1 MQQKNEI
8 EEEKKEMA
16 ENLKSQQKSLKKNK
30 EILSELEKLGGQD
43 VKVLQSQVGELK
55 KELD

>member
-1 MQQKNEI
+1 
-8 EEEKKEMA
+8 MA